1 MNTYSTDN
9 NKSMYVDTG
18 AITDTISDTITDTI
32 SEGAILI
39 NTTIIATTD
48 ISNNSVDDA
57 NSFMKSV
64 SSQYDMLHNII
75 DVSRTKIMNDIK
87 QRLLD
92 ECKQLTI
99 DKPRLIKLLVRGMEI
114 IDTFDIKGDDK
125 KKTIIE
131 VLILLLE
138 TNGIDIPNKDS
149 LIIFLKEDAS
159 NFIDIIIDASKG
171 KINVNKIEHGIINC
185 LFKCLHIR

>member
-1 MNTYSTDN
+1 MNTYSIDN
-9 NKSMYVDTG
+9 NKSMYVD
-18 AITDTISDTITDTI
+18 AAAITDTI
-32 SEGAILI
+32 SEGDILI
-39 NTTIIATTD
+39 NTTINTTTD
-48 ISNNSVDDA
+48 ISNNSVVDDA

-75 DVSRTKIMNDIK
+75 DVSRTQIMNDIK

-149 LIIFLKEDAS
+149 LITFLKEDAA

-171 KINVNKIEHGIINC
+171 KINVNKIKHGIINC

>member
-1 MNTYSTDN
+1 MNTYSIDTN
-9 NKSMYVDTG
+9 NTLYVPN
-18 AITDTISDTITDTI
+18 TDTETITDAI

-48 ISNNSVDDA
+48 NSNNSVDDA

-75 DVSRTKIMNDIK
+75 DVSRTQIMNDIK

-125 KKTIIE
+125 KKTIID
-131 VLILLLE
+131 VLILLLD
-138 TNGIDIPNKDS
+138 TNGIDIPNKDL
-149 LIIFLKEDAS
+149 LITFLKEDAT

-171 KINVNKIEHGIINC
+171 KINVTKIERGIINC

>member
-1 MNTYSTDN
+1 MNTYSIDTN
-9 NKSMYVDTG
+9 NTLYVPN
-18 AITDTISDTITDTI
+18 TDTDTDTTDTTTQT
-32 SEGAILI
+32 LI
-39 NTTIIATTD
+39 NTTIVD
-48 ISNNSVDDA
+48 NSNNSVDDA

-75 DVSRTKIMNDIK
+75 DVSRTQIMNDIK

-99 DKPRLIKLLVRGMEI
+99 DKPLLIKLLVRGMEI

-125 KKTIIE
+125 KNTIID

-138 TNGIDIPNKDS
+138 TNGIDIPNKDL
-149 LIIFLKEDAS
+149 LITFLKEDAS

-171 KINVNKIEHGIINC
+171 KINVNKIERGIINC

>member
-1 MNTYSTDN
+1 MNTYSIDTN
-9 NKSMYVDTG
+9 NTVYVPN
-18 AITDTISDTITDTI
+18 TDTATTETTTQT
-32 SEGAILI
+32 LI
-39 NTTIIATTD
+39 NTTTTTID
-48 ISNNSVDDA
+48 NSNNSLDSA

-64 SSQYDMLHNII
+64 SSQYEMLHNII
-75 DVSRTKIMNDIK
+75 DVNKTQIMNDIK

-99 DKPRLIKLLVRGMEI
+99 DKPLLIKLLVRGMEI

-125 KKTIIE
+125 KKTIID

-138 TNGIDIPNKDS
+138 TNGIDIPNKDL
-149 LIIFLKEDAS
+149 LITFLKEDAS

-171 KINVNKIEHGIINC
+171 KINVNKIQRGIINC

>member
-18 AITDTISDTITDTI
+18 AITDTIS
-32 SEGAILI
+32 EGAILI

-48 ISNNSVDDA
+48 NSNNSVDDA

-75 DVSRTKIMNDIK
+75 DVSRTQIMNDIK

-149 LIIFLKEDAS
+149 LITFLKEDAS

-185 LFKCLHIR
+185 LFRCLHIR